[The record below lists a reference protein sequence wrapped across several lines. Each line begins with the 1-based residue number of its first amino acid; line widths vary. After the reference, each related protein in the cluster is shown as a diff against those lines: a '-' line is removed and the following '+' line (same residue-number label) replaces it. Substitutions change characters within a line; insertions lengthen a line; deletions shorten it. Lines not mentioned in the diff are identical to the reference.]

1 MARFLSA
8 AWFDDLAEHAEG
20 RPEKIVEGGE
30 WVVEQVVTGTPE
42 GAVRYQVAGGRS
54 SVDVRLVEP
63 PRQQD
68 QAPTTHLTFTSDY
81 QTAAAIARGELSTQ
95 AALLEGRIRVSGD
108 LASLTD
114 HLERLAG
121 VDLVPAPVRA
131 STTY

>member
-8 AWFDDLAEHAEG
+8 AWFDDLAEHDEG
-20 RPEKIVEGGE
+20 RQGKAVDGGE

-54 SVDVRLVEP
+54 SLDVRRVELRSHP
-63 PRQQD
+63 EG
-68 QAPTTHLTFTSDY
+68 ASTHLTFTSDY

-108 LASLTD
+108 LASLAD